1 MNDFIIMIYLCG
13 MANVNLVILASG
25 NGSNTE
31 NIIKYF
37 DGHESI
43 KVALVVTNNSKAGV
57 IERVKKYNIPVS
69 ILDNV
74 QVEKGEELSQL
85 FSAYAV
91 DFIVLAGFLR
101 KVPQQLTNDF
111 RNRIINVH
119 PSLLPKFGGKG
130 MYGINVHRAVLDQ
143 GEKESGITIHLV
155 NEKYDEGKI
164 IGQFKV
170 KVNPAYTPE
179 ELQDVIH
186 QLEKDNLPKTIES
199 YIKSF

>member
-1 MNDFIIMIYLCG
+1 